1 MSTPTATPDTHAT
14 ENGAPAMS
22 TITMYSKPGCV
33 QCRATARGFA
43 KAGVAIDI
51 IDVSTDPTAAAMLT
65 DWGYLSVP
73 VIVTP
78 DGQHWAGHR
87 PDRITAAAR
96 ALREDNLAC
105 APH

>member
-1 MSTPTATPDTHAT
+1 MSAPTATPDTHAT
-14 ENGAPAMS
+14 ESGAPAMS

-96 ALREDNLAC
+96 AAAQTHAQLSV
-105 APH
+105 